1 MRYRLG
7 ALLIALIFSSPS
19 FGDIRDYI
27 YPYYNQPSYSNYGTI
42 GLMQMP
48 TARFLPEG
56 SLAFTWSHNE
66 PYLRGSIVA
75 YPFNWFEASYQYTDV
90 NNKLY
95 SDVEAF
101 SGSQS
106 YKDKGFDVK
115 FRLLKES
122 KYIPAVAIGI
132 RDLGGTALFAAE
144 YIVATKR
151 IRNIELTGGI
161 GWGVLNNNSI
171 SNPLGKISNRFYQR
185 GVNSTE
191 GVTSGGELNTSSFF
205 RGDDAGLF
213 AGAEIFIPKAKGL
226 RLKLEYDATNYQEES
241 YEPLQQD
248 SKWNYGFVYPIT
260 QGFQV
265 KLGYTRGNTLNFG
278 ISYAGWWG
286 KKDPV
291 VKKNDPPKQIKNART
306 YKYVN
311 SLDNNNLYKTS
322 LKYLKDKEKIY
333 LQSAEVDQNKLH
345 ITFTQ
350 NTHGSY
356 PRMMGRAVNIL
367 DQIAPDNIDTFVL
380 TNLNA
385 EMPLLTYEI
394 SRSDYNTY
402 KRLKISEP
410 LQSSTKIYKNNTPD
424 IVNYEYQPI
433 TRLPLLINSF
443 APQLRSQIGGPDG
456 FYFGDLSYGVRSEF
470 IIRENLTLLTTASIG
485 LLDNFDDLKLAS
497 DSSLPHVRTDIVK
510 YLKQSKKAHITRM
523 QFNYFKN
530 PFGSFYYKISG
541 GLFEQMF
548 GGIGFET
555 LYRPFEKDFGV
566 GMELWRVKQRSYRQ
580 LFSFLEGDNAYET
593 TTGHINFYFKEPRS
607 QVLVAIK
614 AGRFL
619 AEDSG
624 FNFDF
629 SRRFKSGLT
638 LGAFF
643 SRTDIS
649 YAEYG
654 EGSFDKGWYFSF
666 PLDMFQKKHSKQ
678 ITSFGLRPLTRDG
691 AVYLIHAHHLYGVT
705 DQAVLS
711 HNTRDWDDIY
721 D

>member
-1 MRYRLG
+1 MRYT
-7 ALLIALIFSSPS
+7 LIALFVASIFSVSTYA
-19 FGDIRDYI
+19 DIRDYL

-42 GLMQMP
+42 GLLQMP
-48 TARFLPEG
+48 SARFLPEG

-75 YPFNWFEASYQYTDV
+75 YPFNWFEASYQYTDI

-95 SDVEAF
+95 SEIDAF

-106 YKDKGFDVK
+106 YKDKGFDAK

-122 KYIPAVAIGI
+122 KYLPAIALGV

-151 IRNIELTGGI
+151 IKNVELTGGI
-161 GWGVLNNNSI
+161 GWGVLNRNGI
-171 SNPLGKISNRFYQR
+171 SNPLGKISSRFYQR

-205 RGDDAGLF
+205 RGNDAGLF
-213 AGAEIFIPKAKGL
+213 AGAEILIPKSKGL
-226 RLKLEYDATNYQEES
+226 RFKFEYDATNYQEES
-241 YEPLQQD
+241 YEPLEQN

-260 QGFQV
+260 RGFQV

-278 ISYAGWWG
+278 FSYAGIWG
-286 KKDPV
+286 KKDSV
-291 VKKNDPPKQIKNART
+291 TKKDDPPKKIKNAET

-311 SLDNNNLYKTS
+311 SLDKRNLYKTS
-322 LKYLKDKEKIY
+322 LKFLREKEKIY
-333 LQSAEVDQNKLH
+333 LQSADLDKNTLH

-356 PRMMGRAVNIL
+356 PRMMGRVTGIL
-367 DQIAPDNIDTFVL
+367 DQLAPDNIDTFVL
-380 TNLNA
+380 SNLNA
-385 EMPLLTYEI
+385 EMPLLTYQI
-394 SRSDYNTY
+394 SRQDFNTY
-402 KRLKISEP
+402 KRLRIAEP
-410 LQSSTKIYKNNTPD
+410 LLSSTKIYKGNTD
-424 IVNYEYQPI
+424 SISDYEYQPI

-485 LLDNFDDLKLAS
+485 LIDNFDDLKLAS

-541 GLFEQMF
+541 GLLEQMF
-548 GGIGFET
+548 AGAGIET
-555 LYRPFEKDFGV
+555 LYRPFDKDYGI
-566 GMELWRVKQRSYRQ
+566 GMEIWRVKQRSYRQ
-580 LFSFLEGDNAYET
+580 LFSFLEGDNAYQT
-593 TTGHINFYFKEPRS
+593 TTGHFNFYFKEPRS
-607 QVLVAIK
+607 QVLLSIK

-649 YAEYG
+649 YAEFG
-654 EGSFDKGWYFSF
+654 EGSFDKGWYFSL
-666 PLDMFQKKHSKQ
+666 PLDMFQKKRSKQ

-691 AVYLIHAHHLYGVT
+691 AVYLVHGHHLYGVT
-705 DQAVLS
+705 DQGVLS
-711 HNTRDWDDIY
+711 HNIRDWDDIY